1 MPAWLNDDPRPL
13 DWNGPV
19 DRGFTRFGAEA
30 LDRPVIET
38 FESVAL
44 RHRERIAIRDGRATL
59 TFGEIWDGVS
69 GLAETLAGQTQ
80 PGDLIGVLLPAGVWL
95 PLTMLAS
102 LAAGRPFV
110 VLDPHYPREWLDRV
124 LEDAQPALLV
134 THESCSQGVQAK
146 RVIQLE
152 DWPVP
157 ARAGWQPAR
166 LGVDEPACV
175 LFTSGSSGRP
185 KGIVNS
191 QRNLLQ
197 RVAQSINAAHV
208 NAEDRFLTLASPC
221 TIVGVRDLLTAL
233 LAGASVRLFETQGAE
248 AREILNVIRAERIT
262 ILFALPA
269 LLRSVLAANAER
281 AHADLRLVRLGGD
294 TTPWSDFDLLREW
307 LAPGAAIQ
315 VIYAATE
322 APMLQWFVDESCRG
336 DDARI
341 PIGYPLPGN
350 RLALDSGELV
360 VSSEY
365 VALGRWVNGR
375 CVTESSTHVHR
386 EFRTGDLVRQRPDG
400 LLERLGRKDRQAK
413 IRGARVDLDGV
424 EAALRRH
431 PRVRDVAAV
440 ARTNGADGTSM
451 LVAYVCTTHD
461 SPARLID
468 ELRES
473 MRSVP
478 SPMRPARFYVVD
490 EIPRLPSSKLD
501 IARLNALDDATCQ
514 SERTGPALKNGDS
527 SAQTVARVWAKVLHK
542 PVRAADEDFFEAGG
556 DSLQA
561 MTFTV
566 ELERALDLRLSPTLL
581 NEAPRFADLCATL
594 RERRAPRESPLISLK
609 SGSGGAP
616 LFLIHGLGGH
626 IANLL
631 PMARRMAYRGEVIG
645 IRARGL
651 AHGEATHSSVE
662 AMATDYLA
670 AIKARQPNG
679 PYHLAGY
686 SFGGLVAFE
695 IARRLSESGDDV
707 GLVGLFDTRM
717 SPLRWPLRASLS
729 VIARRIVRSQAPP
742 LRALPALM
750 RVLKVAACALCA
762 SARYRPGFY
771 PATLTLFTPVER
783 ERALPSIEAMWR
795 PHARALSVVETEG
808 DHATMLARVDSATL
822 RAVFGD

>member
-1 MPAWLNDDPRPL
+1 MPAWLSDDPRPL
-13 DWNGPV
+13 DWNGPI
-19 DRGFTRFGAEA
+19 DRGFTRFRDEA
-30 LDRPVIET
+30 LDRPVSET

-44 RHRERIAIRDGRATL
+44 RHRGRIAVWDGRATL
-59 TFGEIWDGVS
+59 TFGELRDGVS

-124 LEDAQPALLV
+124 LEDARPALIV
-134 THESCSQGVQAK
+134 THETCSRDIQAR
-146 RVIQLE
+146 RVIRLTGC
-152 DWPVP
+152 PVP
-157 ARAGWQPAR
+157 ARPGWRPAR

-175 LFTSGSSGRP
+175 LFTSGSTGRP

-233 LAGASVRLFETQGAE
+233 LAGASVRLFETQGAD
-248 AREILNVIRAERIT
+248 AREILNLIRAERIT

-269 LLRSVLAANAER
+269 MLRSVLAASTEP

-294 TTPWSDFDLLREW
+294 TTLWSDFDLLRGW
-307 LAPGAAIQ
+307 LTPGAAIQ

-336 DDARI
+336 DDPRV
-341 PIGYPLPGN
+341 PIGYPLGGN
-350 RLALDSGELV
+350 RLALDSGELI

-365 VALGRWVNGR
+365 VALGRWVDGH
-375 CVTESSTHVHR
+375 CVAETQR

-424 EAALRRH
+424 EAALRGH
-431 PRVRDVAAV
+431 PHVRDVAAF
-440 ARTNGADGTSM
+440 ARTDDADGTSM
-451 LVAYVCTTHD
+451 LVAYVCTAHE
-461 SPARLID
+461 SLD

-478 SPMRPARFYVVD
+478 SPMRPTRFYVVD

-501 IARLNALDDATCQ
+501 IARLHALDEATRQ
-514 SERTGPALKNGDS
+514 SERTGPALMSGDVI
-527 SAQTVARVWAKVLHK
+527 AQTVARVWAKVLRM

-581 NEAPRFADLCATL
+581 NESPRFADLCAAL

-609 SGSGGAP
+609 PGSGGAP

-631 PMARRMAYRGEVIG
+631 PMARRMAYGREVIG

-651 AHGEATHSSVE
+651 AHGETTHSSVE
-662 AMATDYLA
+662 AMASDYLA
-670 AIKARQPNG
+670 AIKARQPQG
-679 PYHLAGY
+679 PYRLAGY

-695 IARRLSESGDDV
+695 IARRLDESGDAV
-707 GLVGLFDTRM
+707 GFVGLFDTRM

-729 VIARRIVRSQAPP
+729 VIARRVVRSQAPP

-750 RVLKVAACALCA
+750 RVLKVAACALFA

-771 PATLTLFTPVER
+771 PATLTLFTPAQR
-783 ERALPSIEAMWR
+783 ECALPSLEETWR
-795 PHARALSVVETEG
+795 PHARAISVVETEG